1 MPTQDD
7 RPTKKDG
14 ITRRQFLD
22 GVAIGSVGLA
32 IAAQNPWITGAQAKA
47 LEGTGPTLPPDYYPP
62 THEGLLGIPDHLLGK
77 TLAIDGLPN
86 PSDPHSTVGGPG
98 ISRKPVNTR
107 EQYDCV
113 IVGAGASGL
122 AAAKYYR
129 DRFGADK
136 RILLLDPM
144 ADFGGHSHRNE
155 FHVPDA
161 GNGGADVTILR
172 NGGTV
177 NLDSIGTWGSP
188 SGALMD
194 VPPQSAALDIL
205 DYCGVNPDDFPDSGS
220 GSLTTFGNNKLLFP
234 KEDWGGTDFVQRTR
248 FEPNTDAGWT
258 TYLNRLPYSQAARD
272 LIFKIQRDTTTDWI
286 ALRHPGETLNAAQR
300 LHLLTTISYKQW
312 LLEYIGGPGLPAD
325 AGQAILEYQR
335 GSHGLLGAGA
345 QATSAAD
352 NWLLGRPGFNA
363 ALGLPEPEEIA
374 EAGFPGIGRTPQMAN
389 RIVQDPSV
397 AWPDGN
403 ASLLRLLVGKLI
415 PATFPGGQPDQDTV
429 VSAPM
434 DYSKLD
440 TPGESVRIR
449 LHSHV
454 YLVKPGE
461 HRGESAKVEYEVIG
475 GATPGA
481 AYSVNARHVIMA
493 CWNRV
498 TARLV
503 KNLPTQQVQDLC
515 YARKVPLIYGR
526 AALKNW
532 VDWDLADTV
541 NVAPRGNSLFWDSL
555 SIQSGARFGTTY
567 GPNPHGPTRP
577 ASISF
582 TVVPTGHDTVPQ
594 LGAYEVG
601 RQRLLE
607 MSFTDLEEAV
617 WDVVYRTVN
626 TLGGAFDPAIDVDS
640 IMINRWNYGYAHELT
655 SVFDPSV
662 YGPFDEQPM
671 VRGSRPFRNV
681 AIANSDSEGFGYT
694 HAAIQQGYRA
704 VQDLPG

>member
-1 MPTQDD
+1 MAKRRSPGK
-7 RPTKKDG
+7 PDG
-14 ITRRQFLD
+14 ISRRQFLD
-22 GVAIGSVGLA
+22 GVAIGGAGLA
-32 IAAQNPWITGAQAKA
+32 IAAANPWMTGAQAAA
-47 LEGTGPTLPPDYYPP
+47 LSNTGPTLPNGYYPP
-62 THEGLLGIPDHLLGK
+62 TEEGLKGIRDNVLAK
-77 TLAIDGLPN
+77 TIALDGLPN
-86 PSDPHSTVGGPG
+86 PTDPHSTVGGPG

-107 EQYDCV
+107 EAYDCV

-129 DRFGADK
+129 DRFGANK
-136 RILLLDPM
+136 RILLLDAM
-144 ADFGGHSHRNE
+144 GDFGGHSQRNE

-161 GNGGADVTILR
+161 GNANADVMILR

-188 SGALMD
+188 SGAFLD

-205 DYCGVNPDDFPDSGS
+205 DYCGVDPDDFPSASS
-220 GSLTTFGNNKLLFP
+220 GSLAAFGNNKLLFP
-234 KEDWGGTDFVQRTR
+234 AADWGGTNTVQRTR
-248 FEPNTDAGWT
+248 FEANSNAGWT
-258 TYLNRLPYSQAARD
+258 TYLARLPYSPGARS
-272 LIFKIQRDTTTDWI
+272 LIFRIQRDTTSDWI
-286 ALRHPGETLNAAQR
+286 ALRHPSETFTPEQR
-300 LHLLTTISYKQW
+300 VHLLTTITYKQW
-312 LLEYIGGPGLPAD
+312 LLDYIGGPDFSAAD
-325 AGQAILEYQR
+325 KAQALLEYQR

-352 NWLLGRPGFNA
+352 NWLLGRAGFSA
-363 ALGLPEPEEIA
+363 ALGLPDPEALA
-374 EAGFPGIGRTPQMAN
+374 ENGFPGIGRTPQMGN
-389 RIVQDPSV
+389 KTVQDPTIL
-397 AWPDGN
+397 WPDGN
-403 ASLLRLLVGKLI
+403 SSLLRLLVGKLI
-415 PATFPGGQPDQDTV
+415 PAVFPGGQPNADTV
-429 VSAPM
+429 VTAAL
-434 DYSKLD
+434 DYSALD
-440 TPGESVRIR
+440 RPDNTVRIR

-454 YLVKPGE
+454 YSVKPAERKGE
-461 HRGESAKVEYEVIG
+461 TAKVEYEIIG
-475 GATPGA
+475 GSTPGA
-481 AYSVNARHVIMA
+481 AFSVEAKHVVMA

-503 KNLPTQQVQDLC
+503 KNLPASQVADLC

-555 SIQSGARFGTTY
+555 SLTSGSSFGTTY

-582 TVVPTGHDTVPQ
+582 TVVPTGHDTPTQ
-594 LGAYEVG
+594 LGAYEAG
-601 RQRLLE
+601 RQRLLG
-607 MSFTDLEEAV
+607 MSFADLESAV

-626 TLGGAFDPAIDVDS
+626 TLGGSFDPAQDVDS

-655 SVFDPSV
+655 SVFDPSL
-662 YGPFDEQPM
+662 YGPYSEQPM
-671 VRGSRPFRNV
+671 VRGSRPFRNI

-704 VQDLPG
+704 IQDLPS

>member
-1 MPTQDD
+1 MATQGD
-7 RPTKKDG
+7 RSSKKDG

-22 GVAIGSVGLA
+22 GVAIGGVGMA
-32 IAAQNPWITGAQAKA
+32 IAAANPWMTGAQAA
-47 LEGTGPTLPPDYYPP
+47 AIAAGESSLPAGYYPP
-62 THEGLLGIPDHLLGK
+62 TEEGLTGIRDNTLSRI
-77 TLAIDGLPN
+77 LAIDGLPN
-86 PSDPHSTVGGPG
+86 PEDPHSTVGGPG
-98 ISRKPVNTR
+98 ISLKPTNTR
-107 EQYDCV
+107 ESYDCV

-129 DRFGADK
+129 DRFGADRK
-136 RILLLDPM
+136 ILILDPL

-161 GNGGADVTILR
+161 GNGGADVMILR

-177 NLDSIGTWGSP
+177 NLDSIGTWGTP
-188 SGALMD
+188 SGAFLD

-205 DYCGVNPDDFPDSGS
+205 DFCGVDPDNFPTTSN
-220 GSLTTFGNNKLLFP
+220 GSLTAFGNNKLLFP
-234 KEDWGGTDFVQRTR
+234 AEDWGGTDYVQRTR

-258 TYLNRLPYSQAARD
+258 AYLNRLPYSQPARD
-272 LIFKIQRDTTTDWI
+272 LIFKIQRNLTTDWI
-286 ALRHPGETLNAAQR
+286 AERHPGETLSAAQR
-300 LHLLTTISYKQW
+300 LNLLTSITYKQW
-312 LLEYIGGPGLPAD
+312 LMDYIGGPGLPPEA
-325 AGQAILEYQR
+325 AQAILEYQR

-352 NWLLGRPGFNA
+352 NWLLGRPGFGGP
-363 ALGLPEPEEIA
+363 LGLPDSEDVA
-374 EAGFPGIGRTPQMAN
+374 ENGFPGIGRTPQMGNKA
-389 RIVQDPSV
+389 VQEPTV

-429 VSAPM
+429 VTAPI
-434 DYSKLD
+434 DYQALD
-440 TPGESVRIR
+440 RPGNTVRIR
-449 LHSHV
+449 LNCLV
-454 YLVKPGE
+454 YLVKPAE
-461 HRGESAKVEYEVIG
+461 HKNDTAKVEYEVIG
-475 GATPGA
+475 GATPGGA
-481 AYSVNARHVIMA
+481 FSVNAKHVIMA

-503 KNLPTQQVQDLC
+503 KNLPDQQVRDLC

-532 VDWDLADTV
+532 QDWDAADTV

-555 SIQSGARFGTTY
+555 SLTSGSRFGTTY
-567 GPNPHGPTRP
+567 GPNPHAPNRP
-577 ASISF
+577 ASIGF
-582 TVVPTGHDTVPQ
+582 TVVPTGHETPTQ

-601 RQRLLE
+601 RQRLLD
-607 MSFTDLEEAV
+607 MSFTELEDAV
-617 WDVVYRTVN
+617 WDVIYRTVN
-626 TLGGAFDPAIDVDS
+626 TLGGSFDPAVDVDS

-655 SVFDPSV
+655 SVFDPSL
-662 YGPFDEQPM
+662 YGPFADQPM